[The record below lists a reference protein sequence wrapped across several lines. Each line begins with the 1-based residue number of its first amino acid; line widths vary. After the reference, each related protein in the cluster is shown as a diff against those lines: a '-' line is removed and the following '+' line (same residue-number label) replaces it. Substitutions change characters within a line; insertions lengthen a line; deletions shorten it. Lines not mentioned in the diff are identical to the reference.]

1 MFFEAIFM
9 AQSPRIPP
17 GQPTNSKERT
27 ALEYPI
33 YHGLAAALAVMLV
46 GSSFGIP
53 ALAFLSELTGH
64 VRQKV
69 FMDKFARQTA
79 RLGLVFIISIC
90 LSVAG
95 IWTAFIYFPENS
107 GSWLNYELFWNFS
120 LYLCL
125 LSGTLFSLYYFLWD
139 RLKKIKSF
147 HLCLGALAV
156 LSVKLFLALLFWAI
170 YRELLIIPDILPDLD
185 SIFLPILAQIFL
197 ISLSAAA
204 VLTLVY
210 LLLRRNRDDYGRDY
224 YRFALGFGAKWAIFF
239 ILASPLTCVWLFL
252 VVDNGFDLTYT
263 VIPGAVYAFAL
274 IFMAMVL
281 CRIIKS
287 DQPLR
292 NKAAIGLCPILVWII
307 LVFRLVSYLEFMNMI
322 SPEPVVHTFVRDW
335 PLLF

>member
-1 MFFEAIFM
+1 M
-9 AQSPRIPP
+9 
-17 GQPTNSKERT
+17 
-27 ALEYPI
+27 EYSI

-69 FMDKFARQTA
+69 FMDKFAKQTA

-90 LSVAG
+90 LAVAG
-95 IWTAFIYFPENS
+95 IWAVFIYYPENS

-125 LSGTLFSLYYFLWD
+125 LSAALFSLYYFLWD
-139 RLKKIKSF
+139 RLKKIKSL

-156 LSVKLFLALLFWAI
+156 LSVKSFLALLFWAL
-170 YRELLIIPDILPDLD
+170 YREFMLILDLFPELD

-210 LLLRRNRDDYGRDY
+210 LLLRRNRDDFGRDY

-239 ILASPLTCVWLFL
+239 ILASPVTCAWLFL
-252 VVDNGFDLTYT
+252 VVDNGFDFTYT
-263 VIPGAVYAFAL
+263 AIPGAVYAFVL

-281 CRIIKS
+281 WRIIKS

-322 SPEPVVHTFVRDW
+322 SQKPVVHTFVRDW
-335 PLLF
+335 PVLF

>member
-1 MFFEAIFM
+1 
-9 AQSPRIPP
+9 
-17 GQPTNSKERT
+17 
-27 ALEYPI
+27 LEYSI
-33 YHGLAAALAVMLV
+33 YYGLAAALAVMLA
-46 GSSFGIP
+46 GSAFGIP

-69 FMDKFARQTA
+69 FMDKFAKQTA
-79 RLGLVFIISIC
+79 RLGLIFIISIC
-90 LSVAG
+90 LAVAG
-95 IWTAFIYFPENS
+95 IWAASIYYPENS
-107 GSWLNYELFWNFS
+107 GSWINYELFWNFS
-120 LYLCL
+120 LYLCF
-125 LSGTLFSLYYFLWD
+125 LSASLFSLYYFLWE

-147 HLCLGALAV
+147 HLCLGALSV
-156 LSVKLFLALLFWAI
+156 LSIKIFLVLLFWAL
-170 YRELLIIPDILPDLD
+170 YREFMVIPDVFPDLD
-185 SIFLPILAQIFL
+185 SIFLPILAQTLL

-210 LLLRRNRDDYGRDY
+210 LLLRRNRDDFGRDY

-239 ILASPLTCVWLFL
+239 ILASPVTCAWLFL
-252 VVDNGFDLTYT
+252 VVHNELDFTYT
-263 VIPGAVYAFAL
+263 AIPGTAYAFVL

-281 CRIIKS
+281 WRIIKS

-335 PLLF
+335 PVLF